1 MSSFNSTANLL
12 LEHLGT
18 MADGKTEVCMIDQ
31 FANAALD
38 VICKVRSINSWKS
51 KAIISDAADVSQPG
65 NMKCLSCD
73 KYVSCAAF
81 LNLIGCLWNGH
92 GHNWSKGQ

>member
-31 FANAALD
+31 FAHAALD
-38 VICKVRSINSWKS
+38 VICKVRSKQLRIKDSN
-51 KAIISDAADVSQPG
+51 IRVFSDATDTPG

-73 KYVSCAAF
+73 
-81 LNLIGCLWNGH
+81 I
-92 GHNWSKGQ
+92 Q